1 MLGMLGMQRYDKM
14 SDDTTNLHIKRKLD
28 PTITAH
34 ILDLTNKIEQLI
46 EAQRAV
52 AEDIGKIKEAI
63 YNPDEGIYSRIRD
76 VERQIIKDGDLRI
89 AKLEETIEGMKRL
102 QWMVIGSG
110 VAAVV
115 SVIFKTFVLNG

>member
-1 MLGMLGMQRYDKM
+1 MM
-14 SDDTTNLHIKRKLD
+14 SEATTNLHIKRKLD

>member
-1 MLGMLGMQRYDKM
+1 M
-14 SDDTTNLHIKRKLD
+14 SDDTSANINIKRKLD

-46 EAQRAV
+46 EFHKSL

-63 YNPDEGIYSRIRD
+63 YNPDEGIYSRIRE
-76 VERQIIKDGDLRI
+76 VERRVIKDGDIRI

-110 VAAVV
+110 VAAIISVV
-115 SVIFKTFVLNG
+115 FKTFVMGA

>member
-1 MLGMLGMQRYDKM
+1 M
-14 SDDTTNLHIKRKLD
+14 SDDTTNIHIKRKLD

-52 AEDIGKIKEAI
+52 ADDIAKIKEAI

-76 VERQIIKDGDLRI
+76 VERQIIKDGDIRI
-89 AKLEETIEGMKRL
+89 AKLEETMEAVKRL
-102 QWMVIGSG
+102 QWLVIGSG
-110 VAAVV
+110 TAAII
-115 SVIFKTFVLNG
+115 SVIFRTFVMNG

>member
-102 QWMVIGSG
+102 QWMVIGAG

>member
-46 EAQRAV
+46 AAQRAV

>member
-1 MLGMLGMQRYDKM
+1 MADET
-14 SDDTTNLHIKRKLD
+14 TTNLDIKRKLD

-34 ILDLTNKIEQLI
+34 ILDLTNKIDQLI
-46 EAQRAV
+46 QSHKSLC
-52 AEDIGKIKEAI
+52 EDIGKLKEAI

-76 VERQIIKDGDLRI
+76 VERQIIKDGDLRV

-115 SVIFKTFVLNG
+115 SVIFKTFIVS

>member
-1 MLGMLGMQRYDKM
+1 MLGMQRYDKM